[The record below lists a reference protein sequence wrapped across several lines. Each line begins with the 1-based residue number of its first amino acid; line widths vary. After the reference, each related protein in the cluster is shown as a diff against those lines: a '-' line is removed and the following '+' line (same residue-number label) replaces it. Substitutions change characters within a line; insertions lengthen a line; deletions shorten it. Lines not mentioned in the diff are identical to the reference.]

1 MLSLFS
7 GCGGMDI
14 GFEGNFICLK
24 KSINTT
30 IHSDWIE
37 KDNGEWVVLK
47 PTLFETVFANDIRP
61 DAKSAWVSYFS
72 KRNNNANEIYHI
84 ESIVDLVKRA
94 RQGEAVFPPDID
106 IVTGGFPCQD
116 FSIAGKRFPDA
127 RFLIGDE
134 GDRLDDLQY
143 MVNRLVQAKW
153 SDAPRIRI
161 DCDSYRARA
170 EAKLLRRARSRA
182 ERVLK
187 TGKPL
192 LMEKLNAYQRRLVHN
207 DLATIPGI
215 VTQSEETESRFKRI
229 TISRAD

>member
-1 MLSLFS
+1 MTDSAERLATLATEAATSLLTPL
-7 GCGGMDI
+7 
-14 GFEGNFICLK
+14 GFEFSL
-24 KSINTT
+24 TT
-30 IHSDWIE
+30 EPYEDGISLLID
-37 KDNGEWVVLK
+37 
-47 PTLFETVFANDIRP
+47 
-61 DAKSAWVSYFS
+61 SA
-72 KRNNNANEIYHI
+72 
-84 ESIVDLVKRA
+84 
-94 RQGEAVFPPDID
+94 
-106 IVTGGFPCQD
+106 
-116 FSIAGKRFPDA
+116 DA

-153 SDAPRIRI
+153 EDAPRVRV

-207 DLATIPGI
+207 ELATIPGI
-215 VTQSEETESRFKRI
+215 ITSSEETDSRFKRI
-229 TISRAD
+229 TISRAE

>member
-1 MLSLFS
+1 MERLTQLGTEALASLLAPL
-7 GCGGMDI
+7 
-14 GFEGNFICLK
+14 GFTYTL
-24 KSINTT
+24 TT
-30 IHSDWIE
+30 EPYEDGIS
-37 KDNGEWVVLK
+37 L
-47 PTLFETVFANDIRP
+47 LLQ
-61 DAKSAWVSYFS
+61 S
-72 KRNNNANEIYHI
+72 
-84 ESIVDLVKRA
+84 
-94 RQGEAVFPPDID
+94 
-106 IVTGGFPCQD
+106 
-116 FSIAGKRFPDA
+116 PDA

-143 MVNRLVQAKW
+143 MVNRLVQARW

-161 DCDSYRARA
+161 DCDNYRARA

-187 TGKPL
+187 TSKPL

-229 TISRAD
+229 TISRAE